1 MRIEVDCATAKVVE
15 ATPAERDWLRGY
27 LTFNDPQA
35 RFTNGNPIID
45 LLDPMTD
52 TFPAGF
58 ALKAWRAGATR
69 THLSGRLD
77 PITIELVDVRTSPPE
92 RRDIPLEWLRDYQR
106 KAVETALART
116 RGLVQIS
123 TGGGKT
129 ECMAALVAS
138 VPDRWLILVPQSDL
152 LEQTA
157 ERIERRTGERPG
169 LIGDGQWDPKR
180 VTVATFQ
187 TLSRRMSNAKDRA
200 AYELMRSVHG
210 IIVDECF
217 PAGTL
222 VGSTPIEQL
231 RAGDWVPSFDEKSRK
246 VVMRR
251 VVRTFRKK
259 PASLVSVHLADGRK
273 ITCTEEHP
281 FFVSEGEWLPAKSIS
296 GHHVLYY
303 SSEVLDELSDSDRA
317 VYSLPNSDPT
327 QEHSD
332 SEGGVLHALSDRATG
347 GEAQEGSFTVSSMR
361 SGCDALWFTRA
372 GESTERSQL
381 LRDGTQAA
389 VGTRT
394 QLAERRHL
402 GEAQCCEVV
411 CPHEGPQ
418 SDAYAWHCREDASN
432 LETDRTSP
440 PVTGW
445 EWQGTTGAPSDD
457 AGCTRCGL
465 GCGTCD
471 NYQKGHGS
479 AERDQVGLGA
489 SRNEACGRGGRRVA
503 LHNCD
508 QRKGCAEN
516 RLPQLVRVD
525 RVEVH
530 EQGSDGGFGQLC
542 PDGHVYN
549 IEVEDTHTY
558 LVDGVVVHNCHQV
571 ASGTFNFVLTK
582 ATSAYYRIGFSATPL
597 DRSDRKSI
605 FVIAQLGGI
614 IHRTTSAELRALGML
629 ADAKIKMVR
638 VEQGSTAPTWP
649 GVYGECVVRSK
660 PRNAVVAEMAR
671 QASKPA
677 LVFVSQV
684 GQGRTLLPMIQK
696 LGMRAA
702 LVWGEDDTDQRRKAL
717 KDLVEGRLDVIV
729 CSSVFQQ
736 AVDIPSLASVV
747 NGAGGS
753 SVIQTLQRIGRGTR
767 VTKDKK
773 TFEVWDVLD
782 DGHRWLRKHGAQRK
796 DVYESEGY
804 KVEVLDSLGAGA
816 PVVDTRKDEHGFVM
830 GSAAQAAHRASVRRE
845 ALQQLTGLDVLKNP
859 RRGKILRPHQVVGYG
874 CTVCGAPNDCLP
886 PECPGYMPEEAQGK
900 LL

>member
-77 PITIELVDVRTSPPE
+77 PVEIELVDVRRSPPE

-129 ECMAALVAS
+129 ECMAALVAAI
-138 VPDRWLILVPQSDL
+138 PDRWLILVPQSDL

-187 TLSRRMSNAKDRA
+187 TLSRRMSKAKDKA
-200 AYELMRSVHG
+200 AYELMRSVRG
-210 IIVDECF
+210 IIVDE
-217 PAGTL
+217 A
-222 VGSTPIEQL
+222 
-231 RAGDWVPSFDEKSRK
+231 
-246 VVMRR
+246 
-251 VVRTFRKK
+251 
-259 PASLVSVHLADGRK
+259 
-273 ITCTEEHP
+273 
-281 FFVSEGEWLPAKSIS
+281 
-296 GHHVLYY
+296 
-303 SSEVLDELSDSDRA
+303 
-317 VYSLPNSDPT
+317 
-327 QEHSD
+327 HS
-332 SEGGVLHALSDRATG
+332 A
-347 GEAQEGSFTVSSMR
+347 
-361 SGCDALWFTRA
+361 
-372 GESTERSQL
+372 
-381 LRDGTQAA
+381 
-389 VGTRT
+389 
-394 QLAERRHL
+394 
-402 GEAQCCEVV
+402 
-411 CPHEGPQ
+411 
-418 SDAYAWHCREDASN
+418 
-432 LETDRTSP
+432 
-440 PVTGW
+440 
-445 EWQGTTGAPSDD
+445 
-457 AGCTRCGL
+457 
-465 GCGTCD
+465 
-471 NYQKGHGS
+471 
-479 AERDQVGLGA
+479 
-489 SRNEACGRGGRRVA
+489 
-503 LHNCD
+503 
-508 QRKGCAEN
+508 
-516 RLPQLVRVD
+516 
-525 RVEVH
+525 
-530 EQGSDGGFGQLC
+530 
-542 PDGHVYN
+542 
-549 IEVEDTHTY
+549 
-558 LVDGVVVHNCHQV
+558 
-571 ASGTFNFVLTK
+571 ASGTFSFVLSK
-582 ATSAYYRIGFSATPL
+582 ATNAYYRIGFSATPL
-597 DRSDRKSI
+597 DRSDKKSI

-649 GVYGECVVRSK
+649 GVYGECVVKSK
-660 PRNAVVAEMAR
+660 QRNAVVVEMAR
-671 QASKPA
+671 QAAKPA

-684 GQGRTLLPMIQK
+684 RQGNTLMPLIQK
-696 LGMRAA
+696 AGMRAE
-702 LVWGEDDTDQRRKAL
+702 LVWGEDDTDQRRKAI
-717 KDLVEGRLDVIV
+717 KDLVEGRLDVLV

-804 KVEVLDSLGAGA
+804 KVEVLDSLGADA
-816 PVVDTRKDEHGFVM
+816 PVVDSRRDEHGFVM

-845 ALQQLTGLDVLKNP
+845 ALQQLTGLEVLKNP

-874 CTVCGAPNDCLP
+874 CSVCGAPNDCLP

>member
-77 PITIELVDVRTSPPE
+77 PVEIELVDVRRAPPE

-129 ECMAALVAS
+129 ECMAALVAAI
-138 VPDRWLILVPQSDL
+138 PDRWLILVPQSDL

-169 LIGDGQWDPKR
+169 LIGDGQWEPKR

-187 TLSRRMSNAKDRA
+187 TLSRRMSKAKDKA
-200 AYELMRSVHG
+200 AYELMRSVRG
-210 IIVDECF
+210 IIVDE
-217 PAGTL
+217 A
-222 VGSTPIEQL
+222 
-231 RAGDWVPSFDEKSRK
+231 
-246 VVMRR
+246 
-251 VVRTFRKK
+251 
-259 PASLVSVHLADGRK
+259 
-273 ITCTEEHP
+273 
-281 FFVSEGEWLPAKSIS
+281 
-296 GHHVLYY
+296 
-303 SSEVLDELSDSDRA
+303 
-317 VYSLPNSDPT
+317 
-327 QEHSD
+327 HS
-332 SEGGVLHALSDRATG
+332 A
-347 GEAQEGSFTVSSMR
+347 
-361 SGCDALWFTRA
+361 
-372 GESTERSQL
+372 
-381 LRDGTQAA
+381 
-389 VGTRT
+389 
-394 QLAERRHL
+394 
-402 GEAQCCEVV
+402 
-411 CPHEGPQ
+411 
-418 SDAYAWHCREDASN
+418 
-432 LETDRTSP
+432 
-440 PVTGW
+440 
-445 EWQGTTGAPSDD
+445 
-457 AGCTRCGL
+457 
-465 GCGTCD
+465 
-471 NYQKGHGS
+471 
-479 AERDQVGLGA
+479 
-489 SRNEACGRGGRRVA
+489 
-503 LHNCD
+503 
-508 QRKGCAEN
+508 
-516 RLPQLVRVD
+516 
-525 RVEVH
+525 
-530 EQGSDGGFGQLC
+530 
-542 PDGHVYN
+542 
-549 IEVEDTHTY
+549 
-558 LVDGVVVHNCHQV
+558 
-571 ASGTFNFVLTK
+571 ASGTFSFVLSK
-582 ATSAYYRIGFSATPL
+582 ATNAYYRIGFSATPL
-597 DRSDRKSI
+597 DRSDKKSI
-605 FVIAQLGGI
+605 FVIAQLGGL

-649 GVYGECVVRSK
+649 GVYGECVVKSK
-660 PRNAVVAEMAR
+660 QRNAVVVEMAR
-671 QASKPA
+671 QAAKPA

-684 GQGRTLLPMIQK
+684 RQGNTLMPLIQK
-696 LGMRAA
+696 AGMRAE
-702 LVWGEDDTDQRRKAL
+702 LVWGEDDTDQRRKAI
-717 KDLVEGRLDVIV
+717 KDLVEGRLDVLV

-804 KVEVLDSLGAGA
+804 KVEVLDSLGADA
-816 PVVDTRKDEHGFVM
+816 PVVDSRRDEHGFVM

-845 ALQQLTGLDVLKNP
+845 ALQQLTGLEVLKNP

-874 CTVCGAPNDCLP
+874 CSVCGAPNDCLP